1 MEASVKVLS
10 FEKGLLVGF
19 DFSFHY
25 NEDAYE
31 KQQVLNIF
39 HNEREGKMKTGW
51 KDAPLGLMEKQDQ
64 LTKCEKMIGHM
75 IAPVIIY
82 TAYSAL
88 SGQYLLQFYTDVLG
102 LTGTILV
109 WMPLLAKMVSSITGL
124 IFGRLI
130 DRTRTGQGKARP
142 WVLFSGVLL
151 SGLGVLLYC
160 VPPQSDCLRIVWV
173 AVSYNLFFSI
183 ALSAY
188 SLSHALMVP
197 LATGNARQR
206 EKLAVLSSMATAII
220 SGILIMVAMPL
231 LVRRMGVGEGAQG
244 QWLKVMGT
252 LAAAI
257 LPAAFAEYYFTCERV
272 GHSQPKVMI
281 SLGRMIRACITSRR
295 WILTALLIFLIQF
308 AGGISN
314 SSMIYYCNWVLS
326 RSVEDGAVVQILV
339 TTLGQAPMG
348 IGAVFLC
355 PAVKRFGRKRISVIC
370 FAMAAAGSAGIFLAG
385 EKMPGVLIAM
395 FFRSVGTLPVYLLTA
410 YQAEAM
416 DCAANRLGTRIDGTS
431 AAMMS
436 IVQSAA
442 IGLAQSIVIGGLY
455 AFHYAVPV
463 SVAQHVLQPETLR
476 RFFRLCFAGI
486 PALAYAGCAA
496 AAVMFERS
504 PDNQKAI

>member
-1 MEASVKVLS
+1 MKKEWKLGTQELE
-10 FEKGLLVGF
+10 EKQKPPTK
-19 DFSFHY
+19 
-25 NEDAYE
+25 YE
-31 KQQVLNIF
+31 K
-39 HNEREGKMKTGW
+39 T
-51 KDAPLGLMEKQDQ
+51 
-64 LTKCEKMIGHM
+64 IGHV

-102 LTGTILV
+102 LAGGILV

-130 DRTRTGQGKARP
+130 DRTRTRQGKARP

-160 VPPQSDCLRIVWV
+160 VPPQSHCLRNVWV
-173 AVSYNLFFSI
+173 AVSYNLFFSV

-206 EKLAVLSSMATAII
+206 EQLAVLSSTATAII
-220 SGILIMVAMPL
+220 SGILIMVAMPV
-231 LVRRMGVGEGAQG
+231 LVRWMGVGEGSQG
-244 QWLKVMGT
+244 RWLKVMGM

-272 GHSQPKVMI
+272 GHSQPKAMI
-281 SLGRMIRACITSRR
+281 SLGRMIRACITNRK
-295 WILTALLIFLIQF
+295 WIWTALLMFLIQF

-314 SSMIYYCNWVLS
+314 GSLIYYCNWVLS

-348 IGAVFLC
+348 IGAAFLC
-355 PAVKRFGRKRISVIC
+355 PAVKRFGRKRISVVC

-385 EKMPGVLIAM
+385 EKIPCVLIAM
-395 FFRSVGTLPVYLLTA
+395 LFRSVGTLPVYLLTA

-436 IVQSAA
+436 VVQSAA
-442 IGLAQSIVIGGLY
+442 IGLAQSIVMGGLY
-455 AFHYAVPV
+455 TFHYEVPV
-463 SVAQHVLQPETLR
+463 SVAQQVLQPEPLR
-476 RFFRLCFAGI
+476 CFFRLCFAGI
-486 PALAYAGCAA
+486 PALAYAGCTAVAA
-496 AAVMFERS
+496 AFEQS
-504 PDNQKAI
+504 PDDPKTI

>member
-1 MEASVKVLS
+1 
-10 FEKGLLVGF
+10 
-19 DFSFHY
+19 
-25 NEDAYE
+25 
-31 KQQVLNIF
+31 
-39 HNEREGKMKTGW
+39 MKTGW
-51 KDAPLGLMEKQDQ
+51 KDATLGLTEKQDQ
-64 LTKCEKMIGHM
+64 LTKYEKTIGHL

-102 LTGTILV
+102 LAGGMLV

-124 IFGRLI
+124 IFGQLI
-130 DRTRTGQGKARP
+130 DRARTRQGKARP
-142 WVLFSGVLL
+142 WVLFSGTLL
-151 SGLGVLLYC
+151 SVLGVLLYC
-160 VPPQSDCLRIVWV
+160 VPSHSGRLRMAWIVI
-173 AVSYNLFFSI
+173 SYNLFFSI
-183 ALSAY
+183 AVSAY
-188 SLSHALMVP
+188 SLSHAVMVP

-206 EKLAVLSSMATAII
+206 EQLAVLSSMATAII

-244 QWLKVMGT
+244 QWLKVMGM
-252 LAAAI
+252 LAAVI

-295 WILTALLIFLIQF
+295 WILTALLVFLIQF

-314 SSMIYYCNWVLS
+314 GSLIYYCNWVLS
-326 RSVEDGAVVQILV
+326 RSVEDGAVMQILV
-339 TTLGQAPMG
+339 TTFGQAPMG
-348 IGAVFLC
+348 IGAAFLW
-355 PAVKRFGRKRISVIC
+355 PAVKRYGRNRISVVG

-385 EKMPGVLIAM
+385 EKITGVLLAM

-442 IGLAQSIVIGGLY
+442 IGLAQSVVMNGLD
-455 AFHYAVPV
+455 AFHYAVPI
-463 SVAQHVLQPETLR
+463 SVDQHVLQPEALR
-476 RFFRLCFAGI
+476 CFFRLCFAGI

-496 AAVMFERS
+496 AAAMLDRS
-504 PDNQKAI
+504 LDNQKTI